1 MTDSIATDDGGPLK
15 PSCRRRCVFWAVCAV
30 VIGMLFLGAGQGIS
44 VLKNAEAKDCYYN
57 LLVQGFRAGQL
68 NLKKDVPPGLTR
80 LANPYDPA
88 QNAPYIPEVG
98 DMSLYHGKLYLYYG
112 VAPALVLY
120 WPFVAITG
128 HYLQDAW
135 AGLIFCSVGFMAGA
149 LLLYAI
155 WRRYFPQLKTWAG
168 ISGIFIFGLMIVAHE
183 SEWLEMLIYEVTMC
197 AGFAFVMVAL
207 AAIWAALHQPFRR
220 NRWLLLASV
229 SYGLA
234 IASRPSLVLGV
245 VVLLVPIIEARLYG
259 RRSSAQSRSGP
270 LEVNSKTREIVR
282 SFFAV
287 FMPLVVI
294 GTGLMIYNAMRFGSP
309 LELGCRYEVTGMAPA
324 TTLGQ
329 FNLHFFW
336 FNARF
341 YFWEPI
347 CWTGHLPFLRPA
359 PHWKASPEFGPEQY
373 YGGLLALYPTTV
385 IALAAP
391 LAWRSR
397 IRTDSVQKL
406 RWFVAAAI
414 LLFITGALPICL
426 FNVANDRYELDFL
439 PALMV
444 VAVIGIFALE
454 TTAFDSAAC
463 GRIARWGWRVLAV
476 CMLATSLAAA
486 LDTYVTANYF
496 AGNVLVNRG
505 APAEAIKH
513 FQRAVAIEPAYP
525 GSYDGLGNALF
536 QQGRAADAI
545 IQYNKAL
552 EIKPDLPGAR
562 YDLGHCY
569 FEIGRI
575 PDAIAQFQIVLNLD
589 PKFAKAQNDLASCYL
604 QEGRIADAL
613 AQFQKTVEIS
623 PDFADARNNLGYCLL
638 QNGRVSEAVV
648 QFQQAVALQPRSAN
662 FRCGLGNALLKAGRI
677 DEAIL
682 QYQTAVELAPNVA
695 GVHYDLAA
703 GLLQHGRLDDAIA
716 QFQKAIDL
724 KPNSATYHWGL
735 GEALAKKGLSAE
747 ANAQYEKAV
756 GLDPAFAKRLPAK
769 R

>member
-1 MTDSIATDDGGPLK
+1 MTDSIATDAGELLN
-15 PSCRRRCVFWAVCAV
+15 PSCRRRFAFWVVCAV
-30 VIGMLFLGAGQGIS
+30 VIGLLFLGAGQGIS
-44 VLKNAEAKDCYYN
+44 VLKNTEAKDCYYN

-98 DMSLYHGKLYLYYG
+98 DMSFYKGKLYLYYG

-120 WPFVAITG
+120 WPFVALTG

-135 AGLIFCSVGFMAGA
+135 AGLIFCSIGFMAGA

-155 WRRYFPQLKTWAG
+155 WRRYFPQLRTWAG
-168 ISGIFIFGLMIVAHE
+168 LSGIFIFGLMIVAHE
-183 SEWLEMLIYEVTMC
+183 SEWLEIRIYEVALC

-220 NRWLLLASV
+220 NSWLLLASV

-245 VVLLVPIIEARLYG
+245 VVLLVPIIQAMVYART
-259 RRSSAQSRSGP
+259 SSPQRFSTP
-270 LEVNSKTREIVR
+270 LAMKNMAWEIAR

-287 FMPLVVI
+287 LMPLLVI

-309 LELGCRYEVTGMAPA
+309 LELGCRYEVTGTSPA

-336 FNARF
+336 FNTRF

-347 CWTGHLPFLRPA
+347 HWARHLPFLRPA
-359 PHWKASPEFGPEQY
+359 PHWNASPEFGPEQY

-397 IRTDSVQKL
+397 VRTDSVQKL
-406 RWFVAAAI
+406 RWFVAAVI

-454 TTAFDSAAC
+454 TTIFDSAAC
-463 GRIARWGWRVLAV
+463 SRIARWGWRALSVS
-476 CMLATSLAAA
+476 MLGTSLAVA

-505 APAEAIKH
+505 VLAEAIKH
-513 FQRAVAIEPAYP
+513 FQRALAIEPAYP

-536 QQGRAADAI
+536 QQGHAAEAI
-545 IQYNKAL
+545 VQYNKAL
-552 EIKPDLPGAR
+552 KIKPDLVGAR

-569 FEIGRI
+569 YEIGRI

-604 QEGRIADAL
+604 AEGRIADAL
-613 AQFQKTVEIS
+613 AQFQKTVETS

-638 QNGRVSEAVV
+638 QNGHVSEAVV
-648 QFQQAVALQPRSAN
+648 QFQQAVALEPKSAN
-662 FRCGLGNALLKAGRI
+662 FRCGLGNALLKMGRD
-677 DEAIL
+677 DEAIV
-682 QYQTAVELAPNVA
+682 QYEKAVELAPEVA
-695 GVHYDLAA
+695 GIHYDLAA
-703 GLLQHGRLDDAIA
+703 GLLQAGKLDDAIA
-716 QFQKAIDL
+716 QYRQAVAL
-724 KPNSATYHWGL
+724 KSNSATYHWGL
-735 GEALAKKGLSAE
+735 AGALTKKGLSAE
-747 ANAQYEKAV
+747 ANVQYQKALA
-756 GLDPAFAKRLPAK
+756 LDPAFAKRLPAK
-769 R
+769 Q